1 MVFRCFPGSC
11 CLILPVD
18 LFTNH
23 YLDNNNYY
31 DDNVGKQSE
40 RTSDEDRTSKQQT
53 HHQQQKGDHHS
64 HRKGIV
70 GHNNNHSN
78 NNYHQKHHTT
88 ESTTTTIEDDQH
100 GHLIY
105 KNGDILQDRC
115 KSFSPKI
122 FFSFHQICFP
132 IVDEILATLGEG
144 TFGKVVR
151 VRNLKT

>member
-1 MVFRCFPGSC
+1 MP
-11 CLILPVD
+11 
-18 LFTNH
+18 T
-23 YLDNNNYY
+23 YY
-31 DDNVGKQSE
+31 DEMSIQHANIGQTPYGGGSMIMDTMSAHDN
-40 RTSDEDRTSKQQT
+40 
-53 HHQQQKGDHHS
+53 
-64 HRKGIV
+64 ILNV

-122 FFSFHQICFP
+122 FFLFIKF
-132 IVDEILATLGEG
+132 VFRL
-144 TFGKVVR
+144 
-151 VRNLKT
+151 